1 MSGPEATFRPTGRL
15 NTTIAMK
22 KSLRVSVLAAAI
34 AATLPSWV
42 GAAGLGGINVFSALG
57 QPLRAEIELQAA
69 ADELDGMTALVPGPE
84 AFREAGLPF
93 SSLMQDLEITIDR
106 SSTRPVL
113 RVNSR
118 RAVNEPFIDMLVE
131 LSWAAGRVTREYT
144 LLLDPVERRPAA
156 TSSGQ
161 RRTQEPAASGG
172 GGVVSDQHRVRSGET
187 LHRIAVRYM
196 PQGAQLEQM
205 LIALLRANEHAFS
218 DGNINR
224 LRANARL
231 DIPDAD
237 AVAAVSVV
245 EAQNEVREQAQA
257 FEVYRRRV
265 AGAAAARAPSPEPT
279 PSTQREGRVE
289 ARVEEVVRDETAGD
303 QVQVSGAPIPQTP
316 AQSDAPAPAADIPP
330 PAAPAAVA
338 AEEDLVVI
346 ARQLDEA
353 NSRIAELET
362 TIRDMQRA
370 FEMNNR
376 LLAER
381 EGAPAA
387 SEAPAAE
394 ERPRLA
400 PRPATPPPAPAAAQ
414 PSMLESLAANPI
426 LLGGGAL
433 VLALLALLGIRVARR
448 RREEAEFMDSPA
460 YAEPHGDSPSVV
472 SVPGGERVDTDTS
485 SAGPSSVLDTDFSQT
500 GLSAIDANEGVDPV
514 AEADVYLAYGRDA
527 QAEEILLDA
536 LKVDASRHAI
546 YLKLLE
552 VYEQREDRK
561 QFEAIATDLYGR
573 TGGEGADWEKAL
585 TMGRR
590 VDPDNPLYGGSGNTT
605 VPPAGGASAGVAAVA
620 ATAAIAEERADDAS
634 GVALPELDAQPDE
647 AQGLSEPQEQD
658 EIASLDFDFD
668 SVVEEPETLTPA
680 DSGEAVTA
688 NDDDDGNMLAFDL
701 ELGDDT
707 PPAEASGDE
716 PQPAGPAEAPPVAAE
731 DEPASGEESTYMDL
745 EKTEFDA
752 NVLDFDLDLSPPAGE
767 EGGHPSQAGDDMDL
781 STVDP
786 NLDEV
791 QASASA
797 TADEAQDAESAGV
810 VPEFA
815 AEDVQREMDTKL
827 ELARAYD
834 EMGDR
839 EGARELLEE
848 VVKEGSPEQREAAE
862 RMLEKLA

>member
-1 MSGPEATFRPTGRL
+1 M
-15 NTTIAMK
+15 N

-69 ADELDGMTALVPGPE
+69 SDELDGMAALVPGPDV
-84 AFREAGLPF
+84 FREAGLPY
-93 SSLMQDLEITIDR
+93 SNLMQDLEITIDR

-118 RAVNEPFIDMLVE
+118 RAVNEPFVDILVE
-131 LSWAAGRVTREYT
+131 LSWSAGRVTREYT
-144 LLLDPVERRPAA
+144 LLLDPVERRPVAA
-156 TSSGQ
+156 ARGQ
-161 RRTQEPAASGG
+161 AQTQARTQEPAAAGGLSGE
-172 GGVVSDQHRVRSGET
+172 HRVRGGET
-187 LHRIAVRYM
+187 LHRIAMQYM
-196 PQGAQLEQM
+196 PEGAHHEQM
-205 LIALLRANEHAFS
+205 LIALLRANENAFA

-224 LRANARL
+224 LLANSRL
-231 DIPDAD
+231 DIPDED
-237 AVAAVSVV
+237 AVAAVGVI
-245 EAQNEVREQAQA
+245 EAREQVRAQAQA
-257 FEVYRRRV
+257 FEAYRRRV
-265 AGAAAARAPSPEPT
+265 AGAAASRPPSSEPT

-289 ARVEEVVRDETAGD
+289 PRVEEVVRGEGARD
-303 QVQVSGAPIPQTP
+303 QVQVSGAPIPQAP
-316 AQSDAPAPAADIPP
+316 AQADAPAAVADIPP
-330 PAAPAAVA
+330 PAAPGAVA

-346 ARQLDEA
+346 SRQLDEA

-376 LLAER
+376 LQAER
-381 EGAPAA
+381 EGA
-387 SEAPAAE
+387 SDAPAAAAE
-394 ERPRLA
+394 SPRPA
-400 PRPATPPPAPAAAQ
+400 PRPAAPPPAQ
-414 PSMLESLAANPI
+414 PSMLESLTANPM
-426 LLGGGAL
+426 LLAGGAL
-433 VLALLALLGIRVARR
+433 VLALLALLGIRIARR

-472 SVPGGERVDTDTS
+472 SVPAGERVDTDTS
-485 SAGPSSVLDTDFSQT
+485 SNGPSSVLDTDFSQT

-552 VYEQREDRK
+552 VYEQRGDRK
-561 QFEAIATDLYGR
+561 QFEAIATDLFGR
-573 TGGEGADWEKAL
+573 TGGEGADWQKAVA
-585 TMGRR
+585 MGQRI
-590 VDPDNPLYGGSGNTT
+590 DPDNPLYGGSGNTT
-605 VPPAGGASAGVAAVA
+605 VPPAGGALGGAAAATV
-620 ATAAIAEERADDAS
+620 ATAAIAEESQADDAPDA
-634 GVALPELDAQPDE
+634 VLPELDVQPDDT
-647 AQGLSEPQEQD
+647 QDLSEPEEQD
-658 EIASLDFDFD
+658 ELASLDFDLD
-668 SVVEEPETLTPA
+668 SVAEEPETVAPA
-680 DSGEAVTA
+680 DSDDTA
-688 NDDDDGNMLAFDL
+688 ATSSDDDNMLAFDL
-701 ELGDDT
+701 DLGDDT
-707 PPAEASGDE
+707 PPAEPLAVPGSDTR
-716 PQPAGPAEAPPVAAE
+716 ADAVPVASE
-731 DEPASGEESTYMDL
+731 DDMPPTEESTYMDL

-752 NVLDFDLDLSPPAGE
+752 NVLDFDLDLSSPADDE
-767 EGGHPSQAGDDMDL
+767 VGHASSDGDMDL

-786 NLDEV
+786 NLDEL
-791 QASASA
+791 QANAPTS
-797 TADEAQDAESAGV
+797 ADEAHDDESVGV
-810 VPEFA
+810 VPDFA

-862 RMLEKLA
+862 RMIEKLA